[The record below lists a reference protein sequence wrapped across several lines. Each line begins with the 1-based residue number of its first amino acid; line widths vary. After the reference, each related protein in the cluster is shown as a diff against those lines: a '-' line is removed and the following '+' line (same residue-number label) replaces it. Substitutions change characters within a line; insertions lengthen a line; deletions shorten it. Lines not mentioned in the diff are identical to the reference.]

1 MYSFLAILAIIF
13 GICFLAFINRVTKN
27 NVVVICVKIV
37 GIVLVVVGLFMLY
50 LVFSGKVVLPL
61 SKG

>member
-1 MYSFLAILAIIF
+1 MYFLLAAFSVII
-13 GICFLAFINRVTKN
+13 GICLFVFSKRMTKSN
-27 NVVVICVKIV
+27 TVAICVKIV
-37 GIVLVVVGLFMLY
+37 GIILVLVGVFMLY